1 MRIGLPPGRFQRS
14 IGGKH
19 PSPLRR
25 EIFRQDKARL
35 NGVSGI
41 LRGASNAVSAGN
53 TPHRSGERFSAKTGQ
68 GSTAY
73 RVYSEAL
80 PTQYW
85 RKIPLTAPARDFPP
99 RQGKARRRIGY
110 TPRRFQR
117 SISGKYPSPLRREIF
132 RQDKAKRRRRIG
144 YTPRR
149 FQRSI
154 GGKDPPDFL
163 WRLYIKIIGS
173 LYA

>member
-1 MRIGLPPGRFQRS
+1 MMRPTRQMRIGLPPGRFQRS

-19 PSPLRR
+19 PSPLGERFSAKTRR
-25 EIFRQDKARL
+25 SAD
-35 NGVSGI
+35 GVSGI
-41 LRGASNAVSAGN
+41 LRGASNAVLAEN
-53 TPHRSGERFSAKTGQ
+53 APHRSGERFSAKTRQ

-80 PTQYW
+80 PTQHR
-85 RKIPLTAPARDFPP
+85 RKTPLTAPARDFPP
-99 RQGKARRRIGY
+99 RQGKAQRRIGY

-117 SISGKYPSPLRREIF
+117 SIGGKHPSPLRREIF

-163 WRLYIKIIGS
+163 
-173 LYA
+173 